1 MPTSHATLPQH
12 PLPSP
17 SRPPSPESPKL
28 HSGVHRGMSVTLFLC
43 ASVLPPQV
51 PSPVADPQVSP
62 VVHGGREQK
71 RVQCKREG

>member
-51 PSPVADPQVSP
+51 PSPEADPQGLA
-62 VVHGGREQK
+62 GGAR
-71 RVQCKREG
+71 REGAEENAV